1 MNRRNFLGALVG
13 GVATA
18 AAVRT
23 WPFRVYS
30 FPADPQ
36 IITPEKARK
45 MIQSVKEAM
54 EPLAWQMNSDQE
66 TAFEEVRRLF
76 SVYWLHGLNSRP
88 SCPFTTA

>member
-30 FPADPQ
+30 FPKGIAVFDHELEYRTVTGWMPLQ
-36 IITPEKARK
+36 NTPRACRLENIRTELPCLTNGVPNAAWLKAFGEFK
-45 MIQSVKEAM
+45 V
-54 EPLAWQMNSDQE
+54 
-66 TAFEEVRRLF
+66 
-76 SVYWLHGLNSRP
+76 
-88 SCPFTTA
+88 